1 VPSTNSSAAARP
13 RRDARVTPGLF
24 ITFEGIDGAG
34 KSSHIEVLAMWLRER
49 GMPVLVTREPGGTPL
64 AEKIRALLLDRN
76 SEPVSD
82 QTELLL
88 MFAARAQHIRQVI
101 EPALASGQWV
111 LCDRFTDATYAYQ
124 GSGHGVTA
132 ERIALLER
140 WTVAETAPDLTLVFD
155 VPAEVARKRRA
166 AATGRPDR
174 FEREDPAFFER
185 VRGVYLERAR
195 AEPRRMRIVN
205 GDRPP
210 EEVKKELEVII
221 SELCKS

>member
-1 VPSTNSSAAARP
+1 VSRG
-13 RRDARVTPGLF
+13 RF
-24 ITFEGIDGAG
+24 ITLEGIDGAG
-34 KSSHIEVLAMWLRER
+34 KSTHVEGIAALLRAR
-49 GMPVLVTREPGGTPL
+49 GKDVVVTREPGGTALGEKLRELIL
-64 AEKIRALLLDRN
+64 AQPMHADTETLL
-76 SEPVSD
+76 V
-82 QTELLL
+82 
-88 MFAARAQHIRQVI
+88 FAARREHLVQVI
-101 EPALASGQWV
+101 VPALAAGRWV

-140 WTVAETAPDLTLVFD
+140 WIVAETTPDLTLVFD

-205 GDRPP
+205 GDRAP